1 MCLVGTLQ
9 VLEFP
14 QTNIGVSIK
23 KQLGRILVD
32 NLSLDSDN
40 TQIEIIQDWI
50 KREKFNSTLKV
61 WVDYAIG
68 GGTSLL
74 KLSTEDNE
82 IYPEVYSVEE
92 FFADIDRR
100 GRVREAN
107 IFIDLLKTKEGKY
120 DKEYLD
126 C

>member
-1 MCLVGTLQ
+1 MPGWHITGSGI
-9 VLEFP
+9 P

-40 TQIEIIQDWI
+40 TQIEVLQDWI

-107 IFIDLLKTKEGKY
+107 VFIDLLKTKENKY
-120 DKEYLD
+120 DREY
-126 C
+126 